1 MKYSQSDKSLNK
13 FSNFDKRSLFWACI
27 ILALVIVA
35 IFLGSRKLQ
44 NFDAALVIY
53 LFGCLFA
60 LLGVVYRYIVWIRR
74 PPTKRYFLRTLS
86 FLLSGR
92 IFWGIWEVAR
102 DFVANILLQR
112 LIYPRA
118 KSRWLAH
125 LLLATGCFIAF
136 SITFPLTFGWIHFS
150 LDSSS
155 GLYPQEPDIYI
166 AHLFGYAVYSFPVE
180 SFTAFMIFHIL
191 DWCSIAVILGC
202 VFFLRKRLLK
212 IGDIAVQTFEGDI
225 LPLILLIIVSVTG
238 LGLSLDYD
246 FMRGFAYEFMAVL
259 HAFAVI
265 VFLIWIPFGKFFH
278 IIQRPAQIGVLLY
291 MREGRRNG
299 MLKCPHTKQ
308 EFASKMHIDDLKQV
322 TKELGFNFSKPDGS
336 SYLDY
341 SPEGKRALI
350 AKAHLKQRE
359 LSGFFFG

>member
-1 MKYSQSDKSLNK
+1 MSYGTLRSNKKSAL
-13 FSNFDKRSLFWACI
+13 DMRALFWAFVV
-27 ILALVIVA
+27 LALTAVA
-35 IFLGSRKLQ
+35 VFWGSRKLQ

-53 LFGCLFA
+53 LFGTLFA
-60 LLGVVYRYIVWIRR
+60 LLGVTYRYIVWIQR
-74 PPTKRYFLRTLS
+74 PPTKRYFLRTLG
-86 FLLSGR
+86 FLFSGR
-92 IFWGIWEVAR
+92 LFLGLWAVFH

-118 KSRWLAH
+118 KGRWVAH

-136 SITFPLTFGWIHFS
+136 SVTFPLTFGWIHFS
-150 LDSSS
+150 LEPSS
-155 GLYPQEPDIYI
+155 GLYPQMPDIYV

-180 SFTAFMIFHIL
+180 SLTAFIIFHIL
-191 DWCSIAVILGC
+191 DWCSFAVIFGC

-212 IGDIAVQTFEGDI
+212 VGDIAVQTFEGDI
-225 LPLILLIIVSVTG
+225 LPLLLLIIVSISG

-259 HAFAVI
+259 HATAVI

-278 IIQRPAQIGVLLY
+278 IIQRPAQVGVLLY
-291 MREGRRNG
+291 IREGRRRG
-299 MLKCPHTKQ
+299 MVKCPHTKQ

-322 TKELGFNFSKPDGS
+322 TKELGFKFTKSDGS

-350 AKAHLKQRE
+350 AKAHLKARAEAGQ
-359 LSGFFFG
+359 FFG